1 MTDIVEHVARAIYE
15 RGPSYIEDVCIPWD
29 RQRDGK
35 REVHRDDARAAIR
48 ATLEYARDNVSENMV
63 VTGRLADDVLGK
75 FVDGVLGHTDPRE
88 AVEGI
93 FRAMITTLLAELD
106 GTESEGR

>member
-1 MTDIVEHVARAIYE
+1 MKDLVEHIWPKIVGDEHCGHVAKVVTI
-15 RGPSYIEDVCIPWD
+15 D
-29 RQRDGK
+29 
-35 REVHRDDARAAIR
+35 RDDLRTAIR